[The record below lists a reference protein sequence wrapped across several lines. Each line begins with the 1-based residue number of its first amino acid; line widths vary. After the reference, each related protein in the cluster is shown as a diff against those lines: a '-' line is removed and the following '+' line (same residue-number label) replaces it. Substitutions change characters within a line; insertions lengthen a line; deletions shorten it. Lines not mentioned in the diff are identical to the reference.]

1 MKPGTHVRLQFLLRW
16 AMNRKMSGHFLAVEQ
31 PKGLKLNNSFLF
43 ECWALSQVKLWT
55 DEILSL
61 YWIPSAGLGL
71 DKLNFWVL
79 AFSCPI
85 FQVGIFGGSI
95 YHNKWDGANKYSSTY
110 SMGYTL
116 VPGLRSDT
124 IWIQGSIG
132 SCQQD
137 RQQQTTHCQLAC
149 WWP

>member
-1 MKPGTHVRLQFLLRW
+1 MKVKMKPIIQVRLQFWLRW
-16 AMNRKMSGHFLAVEQ
+16 AMNRKMSGCFLAVEQ
-31 PKGLKLNNSFLF
+31 PGGLELNNSYHTNF
-43 ECWALSQVKLWT
+43 EPFSQVKLWT
-55 DEILSL
+55 DEILGL
-61 YWIPSAGLGL
+61 YWIHSAGSML

-85 FQVGIFGGSI
+85 FQVRIFGGSI
-95 YHNKWDGANKYSSTY
+95 YQDKWDGANKYSSTY

-132 SCQQD
+132 SCHSPPRMKIQ
-137 RQQQTTHCQLAC
+137 RGLRK
-149 WWP
+149 